1 MIELKK
7 DMSVIIPMHDFS
19 KENVELL
26 NGAIESVPQ
35 EMQILLSVP
44 STVKKTELS
53 KVSKRVT
60 IVTNDTEGTTFQ
72 DLVNNGVKNVKTKWF
87 SILEFDDEYTGI
99 WFDEA
104 EKYINADPSTSVFM
118 PLEDIIDFKEGE
130 FIGYGN
136 EAPLAASFSNEL
148 GYLDFE
154 SLNNFY
160 DFYPTGSIF
169 NTADFNEVGFLKP
182 LIKVTFWYEW
192 LLRATRLGKKVY
204 IVPKVGYQHSL
215 NRDGSLTETYRK
227 EISEKETKW
236 WFDLAKKDCHF
247 KEQKDPEYYEYKEA
261 AAK

>member
-7 DMSVIIPMHDFS
+7 DIAVIIPIHEFS

-26 NGAIESVPQ
+26 NGAIDSVP
-35 EMQILLSVP
+35 EGVEIILSVP
-44 STVKKTELS
+44 STVKKSDLS

-60 IVTNDTEGTTFQ
+60 VVPSANDDSSFQ
-72 DLVNNGVKNVKTKWF
+72 GLVNNAVGNINKKWF

-104 EKYINADPSTSVFM
+104 ERYINADPGTSVFM
-118 PLEDIIDFKEGE
+118 PLEDIMDIKDGS

-148 GYLDFE
+148 GYLDLE
-154 SLNNFY
+154 SLMNFY

-169 NTADFNEVGFLKP
+169 NTDDFKEIGGLKP

-192 LLRATRLGKKVY
+192 MLRATQKGKKIYV
-204 IVPKVGYQHSL
+204 VPKVGYVHSL
-215 NRDGSLTETYRK
+215 NREGSLTDVYGKTV
-227 EISEKETKW
+227 SEDEAKW

-247 KEQKDPEYYEYKEA
+247 KEQKPSEYYVFNKED
-261 AAK
+261 KK